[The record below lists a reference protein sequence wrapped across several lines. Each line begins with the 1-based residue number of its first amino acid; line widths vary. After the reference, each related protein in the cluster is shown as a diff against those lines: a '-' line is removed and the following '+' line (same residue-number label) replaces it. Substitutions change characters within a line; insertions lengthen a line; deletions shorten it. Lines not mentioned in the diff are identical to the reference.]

1 MSQPMSLML
10 RRIMPGTCAPSTAD
24 RIPLVR
30 ASAASSFAGKT
41 TPEKV
46 VMWLKNSTRVRGVI
60 ASLNKFRTCAAS
72 FTGRGSVTFFT
83 TMP

>member
-1 MSQPMSLML
+1 
-10 RRIMPGTCAPSTAD
+10 MPGTCAPSMAE

-30 ASAASSFAGKT
+30 ARAESSFAGRT

-46 VMWLKNSTRVRGVI
+46 VMWLKKSTRVRGVI
-60 ASLNKFRTCAAS
+60 ASLTRLRTCAAS
-72 FTGRGSVTFFT
+72 FTGRGSVIFLM